1 MPNVRSGTSTR
12 ARVQKRRTWTP
23 SLAVA
28 SALEGLE
35 DIVVHS
41 CEDTGLWA
49 RPRGPVAA
57 KVKSLEA
64 FCYSSRRPGAVDTSL
79 SPCTVEG
86 NAVRYTYRELQV
98 IQCKGRLE
106 RQLDPPQRHGL
117 QLSQH
122 SAPAITSF
130 PCVMTIP
137 IGVLPFPV

>member
-35 DIVVHS
+35 DIAVHS

-49 RPRGPVAA
+49 RPRGPAAA

-64 FCYSSRRPGAVDTSL
+64 FCYSSRRPGAVGTFL